1 MSDEKGAIKF
11 TAAAAVIHLS
21 AIKAAKAKEAKTKE
35 ARTKTAHP
43 KKQPETLDHK
53 QP

>member
-21 AIKAAKAKEAKTKE
+21 AIKEANT
-35 ARTKTAHP
+35 R
-43 KKQPETLDHK
+43 KKQRGTLGHK